1 MAGRAREEE
10 PEAACAGVL
19 ELSARKTLSAVKKYC
34 ITRCTPRYAEILIK
48 RPYIAKRKGRVSGPF
63 FFGQY
68 NPRSVSYNIYDIN
81 SCKDYLIQY
90 LKDNK
95 HQDYDDFVINNLEI
109 FKYKEKLFKIIHRKH
124 RAEMINQRKQKPK
137 KSRVWVLFGDS
148 GLGKTTI
155 ANTD

>member
-10 PEAACAGVL
+10 PEAACAGFL

-34 ITRCTPRYAEILIK
+34 ITRCTPRYAKILIK
-48 RPYIAKRKGRVSGPF
+48 RPYIAKRRGPRKRAF

-109 FKYKEKLFKIIHRKH
+109 FKYKRSCL
-124 RAEMINQRKQKPK
+124 
-137 KSRVWVLFGDS
+137 KSSTANIGRRWLISASKTKEVA
-148 GLGKTTI
+148 GLGVVWR
-155 ANTD
+155 